1 MKVNSRTAAAALLAL
16 LLAGATMAA
25 QQTATSTT
33 PTGGQSSTTS
43 GQQQTAQPP
52 AAPPDKNA
60 PEISSQ
66 ETAATFK
73 VKVNLVE
80 VRVVVRD
87 AQGHAVGNLK
97 QDDFQLFDNG
107 KLQTITKFSVDQAGA
122 KPVIHQEGGPPTIAN
137 DKLASLPTMP
147 ERFIA
152 YLFDDIHLKF
162 GDLAQ
167 VRSAAQHH
175 LEELRSTDR
184 AAIFTTSGQNQLD
197 FTDDQ
202 AKLRAAMNQIQPR
215 PVTGSVTADCPLVSY
230 YMASLI
236 VNGNDPTAL
245 NVVTQ
250 DALDCAYGGDPQF
263 LNAAQQTARS
273 SAFRELNV
281 GNHETQVTLDSIKQV
296 VRRITSMPGQRTI
309 ILVSP
314 GFYNPDELFEQIA
327 IAERA
332 LHANVIISALDARG
346 LYTPGYLDAAS
357 QNRPPSPFIVGQMTQ
372 YENLEAQA
380 DANVLAELANA
391 TGGTFVQNTND
402 LAGGFHRLATTP
414 EYSYLLGF
422 SPQNLKLDGRFHNLK
437 VTLKAEKFQIQ
448 ARKEYY
454 APKQAE
460 DASEQA
466 KREVEDAVFSQEQ
479 VSDIPVQLHTQFFKS
494 GEDAAQLSVLVR
506 MDLRHLHYRKVDG
519 RNHDDVTVV
528 SAVFDRNG
536 NFVSGNQKIIQMRLK
551 DETLA
556 TKLNSGVTLKTSFDV
571 KPGSY
576 LVRLVVRDDEGQM
589 ATQNSAI
596 EIP

>member
-1 MKVNSRTAAAALLAL
+1 MKINSRTAAAALLAL

-25 QQTATSTT
+25 QQTANSTT
-33 PTGGQSSTTS
+33 PTAGQSSTTS
-43 GQQQTAQPP
+43 GQQPTAQQP
-52 AAPPDKNA
+52 AVPPDKNA

-87 AQGHAVGNLK
+87 AQGHAIGTLK

-107 KLQTITKFSVDQAGA
+107 KLQTITRFSVDQAGV
-122 KPVIHQEGGPPTIAN
+122 KPVIHQEAAPGIAN
-137 DKLASLPTMP
+137 DKLAPLPTMP

-152 YLFDDIHLKF
+152 YVFDDIHLKF

-167 VRSAAQHH
+167 VRSAAQRH
-175 LEELRSTDR
+175 LQELRSTDR

-202 AKLRAAMNQIQPR
+202 AKLREAMNQIQPR
-215 PVTGSVTADCPLVSY
+215 PVTGSATAECPLVSY
-230 YMASLI
+230 YMASQI
-236 VNGNDPTAL
+236 VNGNDATAL

-250 DALDCAYGGDPQF
+250 DALQCAYGGDSQF
-263 LNAAQQTARS
+263 LTAAQQTARS

-281 GNHETQVTLDSIKQV
+281 GNHETQITLDTIKQA

-314 GFYNPDELFEQIA
+314 GFYNPDQLFEQIA

-346 LYTPGYLDAAS
+346 LYTSGYLDAAP
-357 QNRPPSPFIVGQMTQ
+357 QNRPPSPRIVGEMTQ

-391 TGGTFVQNTND
+391 TGGIFVQNTND
-402 LAGGFHRLATTP
+402 LEGGFRRVATTP

-437 VTLKAEKFQIQ
+437 VTLKAQKFQIQ
-448 ARKEYY
+448 ARKGYY
-454 APKQAE
+454 APKEAE

-519 RNHDDVTVV
+519 RNRDDVTVV

-576 LVRLVVRDDEGQM
+576 LVRLVVRDAEGQM